1 MMPSRTASFGSIRAQ
16 PPPAGRRQRI
26 GVMGGS
32 FNPPHEGHRSVAAT
46 ALRRL
51 ALDRLWW
58 LVTPANPLKP
68 QTGLASQSERIAAS
82 RVIAPGPRVT
92 VTGFEAELGAS
103 YTIST
108 LTFLARRYP
117 SARLVWVMGADSL
130 ATFHRWRSWR
140 DIARLVPIA
149 VVDRPGWR
157 WRALASPAA
166 RALARSRLPEA
177 RAAAL
182 AGRRPPCWVLLT
194 TRLDKSSS
202 TALRERASSLG

>member
-1 MMPSRTASFGSIRAQ
+1 MMSSRPSSFGSIRAQ
-16 PPPAGRRQRI
+16 PPPAGHRQRI

-32 FNPPHEGHRSVAAT
+32 FNPPHEGHRVVAAT

-68 QTGLASQSERIAAS
+68 QTGLTSQAARMAAS
-82 RVIAPGPRVT
+82 RAFAPGPRVT
-92 VTGFEAELGAS
+92 VTGFEAALGAP
-103 YTIST
+103 YTMAT
-108 LTFLARRYP
+108 LAFLARRYP

-130 ATFHRWRSWR
+130 ATFHRWRCWR

-157 WRALASPAA
+157 WQALASPAA

-177 RAAAL
+177 RAATL
-182 AGRRPPCWVLLT
+182 PGRRPPCWVLLT
-194 TRLDKSSS
+194 TRLNPASS
-202 TALRERASSLG
+202 TTLRQRSSNGS